1 MMPANIDQ
9 KILELRKPWS
19 PIELA
24 RFDDH
29 VIRLALFHGEYHWH
43 FHPNGDDTFYV
54 YRGEVVMQ
62 MRGKPDQIVREGEFF
77 VVPKGIAH
85 CAKSEGKSYV
95 VMFQAADLRS
105 EKVS

>member
-1 MMPANIDQ
+1 MNIEQ
-9 KILELRKPWS
+9 YIATIQNPWS
-19 PIELA
+19 PIEIA

-62 MRGKPDQIVREGEFF
+62 MRGREDQIVREGEFF
-77 VVPKGIAH
+77 VVPKGTPH
-85 CAKSEGKSYV
+85 CAKSESKSYV
-95 VMFQAADLRS
+95 VMFQSKALESVRL
-105 EKVS
+105 